1 MSIPIKH
8 LCIVLLCFAFLP
20 NFFLDITIKAKSEFC
35 KGVISNNILTFVK
48 TNQKLIF
55 LLICHGQRIENLLHQ
70 YR

>member
-1 MSIPIKH
+1 MVCLKMQYSDCKQ
-8 LCIVLLCFAFLP
+8 VVGFFR
-20 NFFLDITIKAKSEFC
+20 FFLNFGIEAKSGLR